1 MKRVLIGAIGGAAC
15 CLGIW
20 QSARIGFA
28 RNLTERAVLTNATAA
43 ADRAVRMLPNDAE
56 THAALGII
64 LQRTER
70 YAEACGELERAIQ
83 LRPDDYFLWM
93 LLGVTRDL
101 NGQQDAADQAL
112 KQSIVLAP
120 TYAKP
125 HWLLGNLLL
134 RMRRTDEALN
144 ELRIAAISDQS
155 LLPNVIDL
163 VWGVSGHDAAETVR
177 IIQPQTD
184 TARMSLAIYFANQ
197 KQGPS
202 AIQQFRAMQS
212 LDGENVH
219 KLMTVLMDARLFVE
233 AYEVWTKIHAASAG
247 TPSLI
252 NGGFE
257 DDINLDQKGF
267 GWRIAENTPSVR
279 LSADTSQY
287 QEGKKSLR
295 IDFRGNSNPA
305 VPIVTQLIL
314 VSPRTNY
321 RVSFQTSSKE
331 FVSPGRPVLVVNDAS
346 DEKDTLLAQ
355 SAALSG
361 ASGWREFTLD
371 FMTGDKTT
379 AVRIGVVRQDCDNP
393 CGAYGTIWLDAFIIK
408 TRQSDSPKA
417 EKGPSAKSLTR

>member
-1 MKRVLIGAIGGAAC
+1 MKRVLIGVIGFVAC

-28 RNLTERAVLTNATAA
+28 RNLAERAFLTNATAS

-56 THAALGII
+56 THAARGII
-64 LQRTER
+64 LQRIER

-101 NGQQDAADQAL
+101 NGQQDAADLAL
-112 KQSIVLAP
+112 RQSIVLAP

-144 ELRIAAISDQS
+144 ELRIAATSDQS
-155 LLPNVIDL
+155 LWPNVIDL
-163 VWGVSGHDAAETVR
+163 VWGVSRHDAAETIRTV
-177 IIQPQTD
+177 QPQTD
-184 TARMSLAIYFANQ
+184 TARLSLAIFFANQ
-197 KQGPS
+197 KQGPA
-202 AIQQFRAMQS
+202 AIQQFRSIRS

-219 KLMTVLMDARLFVE
+219 KLMKVLMDARLFVE
-233 AYEVWTKIHAASAG
+233 AYEVWTKMHGASAAI
-247 TPSLI
+247 PSLL

-257 DDINLDQKGF
+257 DDINLEQKGF
-267 GWRIAENTPSVR
+267 GWRVAENTPSVT
-279 LSADTSQY
+279 LSADPTQY
-287 QEGKKSLR
+287 QGGQKSLR

-305 VPIVTQLIL
+305 VPVVTQLIL

-321 RVSFQTSSKE
+321 RLNFQTSSKE

-346 DEKDTLLAQ
+346 DEKDPLLAQ
-355 SAALSG
+355 SAALSE
-361 ASGWREFTLD
+361 ASGWRETTLD
-371 FMTGDKTT
+371 FTTGERTT
-379 AVRIGVVRQDCDNP
+379 TVRIGVVRQDCGNP
-393 CGAYGTIWLDAFIIK
+393 CGAYGTVWLDSFVIK
-408 TRQSDSPKA
+408 TRQSDSPNA
-417 EKGPSAKSLTR
+417 EKKPMAN

>member
-1 MKRVLIGAIGGAAC
+1 MKRFLIGLIGVVAC

-28 RNLTERAVLTNATAA
+28 RNLAEQAVLTNATAS

-56 THAALGII
+56 THAAHGII

-101 NGQQDAADQAL
+101 NGQQDTASQAL
-112 KQSIVLAP
+112 RQSIVLAP

-134 RMRRTDEALN
+134 RMRRTDEALD
-144 ELRIAAISDQS
+144 ELRIAATSDQS

-163 VWGVSGHDAAETVR
+163 VWGVSGHDVVETIR

-184 TARMSLAIYFANQ
+184 TARLSLAIYFANQ
-197 KQGPS
+197 KQGPA
-202 AIQQFRAMQS
+202 AIEQFRSTQS

-219 KLMTVLMDARLFVE
+219 KLMKVLMDTRLFVE
-233 AYEVWTKIHAASAG
+233 AYEVWTKIHGAG
-247 TPSLI
+247 AGVPSLI

-267 GWRIAENTPSVR
+267 GWRIAENTPNVT
-279 LSADTSQY
+279 LSADPSQY
-287 QEGKKSLR
+287 QGGQKSLR

-305 VPIVTQLIL
+305 VPLVTQLIL
-314 VSPRTNY
+314 TSPRTNY
-321 RVSFQTSSKE
+321 RLSFQTSSKE
-331 FVSPGRPVLVVNDAS
+331 FMSPGRPVLVVHDAS
-346 DEKDTLLAQ
+346 DEKDMLLAQ

-361 ASGWREFTLD
+361 ESGWRETTLD
-371 FMTGDKTT
+371 FTTGERTT
-379 AVRIGVVRQDCDNP
+379 AVRIGVVRQGCDNP
-393 CGAYGTIWLDAFIIK
+393 CAAYGTAWLDSFVIK
-408 TRQSDSPKA
+408 TTQSESASP
-417 EKGPSAKSLTR
+417 EKKPTAK